1 MKTIKTLTDGTI
13 HLTAPVMIPGAHDCD
28 YENGEPPLT
37 TEQIRRFAQS
47 YEKYRFIDH
56 EHGLTRNGERIGE
69 PVDSFLLTE
78 DTTMTTLDGS
88 MKSYPRGS
96 WFVTSHITQPE
107 AIETALGGGYTGY
120 SASVF
125 TRSRA
130 DEYLTALKSE
140 PDTPM
145 PCSCK
150 DVSSSGNSLIRDVPD
165 PVVLSVS
172 LVKSPCL
179 HDSQFCEVNGD
190 IMENQEDVKSLKS
203 KVLSAM
209 GMSEEAEV
217 VALKSEV
224 EDLKATIT
232 TLQTDFQTALKS
244 MQDEFTKTLTEALH
258 PVESEALKAKE
269 EDEDE
274 DEADKAKE
282 EEKEEETDETAEEEA
297 EEETKEEE
305 EKEDETAEEEVAEEE
320 ETEEDEEEEEE
331 EKKAEKGESKQAPVH
346 DNLQAQKSTTNI
358 YEALGRNPDGTR
370 KK

>member
-1 MKTIKTLTDGTI
+1 
-13 HLTAPVMIPGAHDCD
+13 MIPGAHDCD

-37 TEQIRRFAQS
+37 TEQIRRFAKT
-47 YEKYRFIDH
+47 YEKYQFIDH
-56 EHGLTRNGERIGE
+56 EHGLTRNGNKIGE
-69 PVDSFLLTE
+69 PVNSFLLTE
-78 DTTMTTLDGS
+78 DTTMTLLDGS

-107 AIETALGGGYTGY
+107 AIRLARGGGYTGY

-125 TRSRA
+125 TKSRA
-130 DEYLTALKSE
+130 DEYLEALKSR
-140 PDTPM
+140 PGTPM

-179 HDSQFCEVNGD
+179 HDSQFCEVNQGE

-224 EDLKATIT
+224 SELKETIATM
-232 TLQTDFQTALKS
+232 QTDFQTALKS
-244 MQDEFTKTLTEALH
+244 MQEEFTKTLTEALH

-269 EDEDE
+269 DDDEDE
-274 DEADKAKE
+274 DEETKVKE
-282 EEKEEETDETAEEEA
+282 EEDGTA
-297 EEETKEEE
+297 
-305 EKEDETAEEEVAEEE
+305 EEVAEEE
-320 ETEEDEEEEEE
+320 EETEEEDEEEE

>member
-1 MKTIKTLTDGTI
+1 MLMKTIKTLTDGTI

-37 TEQIRRFAQS
+37 SEQIRRFAKT
-47 YEKYRFIDH
+47 YEKYGFIDH

-78 DTTMTTLDGS
+78 DTTMHLIDGS

-96 WFVTSHITQPE
+96 WFVTSHITNPE
-107 AIETALGGGYTGY
+107 AVQLALGGGYTGY

-125 TRSRA
+125 TKSRA
-130 DEYLTALKSE
+130 DEYLEALKSE
-140 PDTPM
+140 PTTPM

-179 HDSQFCEVNGD
+179 HDSKFCEVNGD

-269 EDEDE
+269 DDEDE
-274 DEADKAKE
+274 EDKAQEE
-282 EEKEEETDETAEEEA
+282 EEKEEEVEEE
-297 EEETKEEE
+297 
-305 EKEDETAEEEVAEEE
+305 DE
-320 ETEEDEEEEEE
+320 ETEEPVS
-331 EKKAEKGESKQAPVH
+331 EKGESKAEPVH
-346 DNLQAQKSTTNI
+346 DNLSAEKSKPVNI
-358 YEALGRNPDGTR
+358 YEIMGKNPDGTR

>member
-1 MKTIKTLTDGTI
+1 MLMKTIKTLTDGTI
-13 HLTAPVMIPGAHDCD
+13 LLTAPVMIPGAKDCD
-28 YENGEPPLT
+28 WENGEPPLT
-37 TEQIRRFAQS
+37 VEQIREFAKTYQ
-47 YEKYRFIDH
+47 KYGFIDH
-56 EHGLTRNGERIGE
+56 EHGLTRDGKRIGV
-69 PVDSFLLTE
+69 PVNSFLLTE
-78 DTTMTTLDGS
+78 DTTITTMDGS
-88 MKSYPRGS
+88 LKSYPKGS
-96 WFVTSHITQPE
+96 WFVTSHITNPD
-107 AIETALGGGYTGY
+107 AVRIALGGGYTGY

-125 TRSRA
+125 TKSRA
-130 DEYLTALKSE
+130 DEYLEALKSE

-150 DVSSSGNSLIRDVPD
+150 DVSSSGNSLIKDVPD

-179 HDSQFCEVNGD
+179 HDSKFCEVNGD

-224 EDLKATIT
+224 SELKETIATM
-232 TLQTDFQTALKS
+232 QTDFQTALKS

-269 EDEDE
+269 DDEDE
-274 DEADKAKE
+274 DEE
-282 EEKEEETDETAEEEA
+282 EPAEA
-297 EEETKEEE
+297 
-305 EKEDETAEEEVAEEE
+305 EDETEAEAQAEKSEGEPVEEEVEEVE
-320 ETEEDEEEEEE
+320 DETEEPVS
-331 EKKAEKGESKQAPVH
+331 EKGESKAEPVH
-346 DNLQAQKSTTNI
+346 DNLSAEKSKPVNI
-358 YEALGRNPDGTR
+358 YEIMGKNPDGTR

>member
-1 MKTIKTLTDGTI
+1 MKFIKTNDDGSI
-13 HLTAPVMIPGAHDCD
+13 LLTAPVMIPGAKDCD
-28 YENGEPPLT
+28 YENGEEPLT
-37 TEQIRRFAQS
+37 EQQIREFAKTYQ
-47 YEKYRFIDH
+47 KYQFIDH

-96 WFVTSHITQPE
+96 WFVTSHITNPE
-107 AIETALGGGYTGY
+107 AVQLALGGGYTGY

-125 TRSRA
+125 TKSRA
-130 DEYLTALKSE
+130 DEYLEALKSR
-140 PDTPM
+140 PGTPM

-150 DVSSSGNSLIRDVPD
+150 DVSSSGTALIKDVPD

-179 HDSQFCEVNGD
+179 HDSLFCEVNGD
-190 IMENQEDVKSLKS
+190 LMENQEDVKSLKS

-224 EDLKATIT
+224 SELKETIATM
-232 TLQTDFQTALKS
+232 QTDFQTALKS
-244 MQDEFTKTLTEALH
+244 MQDEFTKILTDALT
-258 PVESEALKAKE
+258 PV
-269 EDEDE
+269 
-274 DEADKAKE
+274 
-282 EEKEEETDETAEEEA
+282 T
-297 EEETKEEE
+297 
-305 EKEDETAEEEVAEEE
+305 EDETSLKSEE
-320 ETEEDEEEEEE
+320 ETEEAEEVNEEPATEEPVAEEDETEEEDEETEEPVS
-331 EKKAEKGESKQAPVH
+331 EKGESKAEPVH
-346 DNLQAQKSTTNI
+346 DNLSAEKSKPVNI
-358 YEALGRNPDGTR
+358 YEIMGKNPDGTR

>member
-1 MKTIKTLTDGTI
+1 MRMKTIKTLTDGTI
-13 HLTAPVMIPGAHDCD
+13 LLTAPVMIPGAKDCD
-28 YENGEPPLT
+28 YENGEEPLT
-37 TEQIRRFAQS
+37 ETQIREFAQT
-47 YEKYRFIDH
+47 YEKYGFIDH
-56 EHGLTRNGERIGE
+56 EHGLTRNGNKIGV
-69 PVDSFLLTE
+69 PVNSFLLTE

-96 WFVTSHITQPE
+96 WFVTSHITQPQ

-130 DEYLTALKSE
+130 DEYLAALKS
-140 PDTPM
+140 DKSTPM

-150 DVSSSGNSLIRDVPD
+150 DVSSSGNSLIKDVPD

-209 GMSEEAEV
+209 GMTEEAEV
-217 VALKSEV
+217 LALKSEV
-224 EDLKATIT
+224 ADMQATLEQLKKDFNDALK
-232 TLQTDFQTALKS
+232 TLQE
-244 MQDEFTKTLTEALH
+244 EFTKTLTEALT
-258 PVESEALKAKE
+258 PV
-269 EDEDE
+269 D
-274 DEADKAKE
+274 E
-282 EEKEEETDETAEEEA
+282 EEPEEA
-297 EEETKEEE
+297 EAETEAEASAEKSLEEPVKEEE
-305 EKEDETAEEEVAEEE
+305 EEVV
-320 ETEEDEEEEEE
+320 ETEEEAAEEPV
-331 EKKAEKGESKQAPVH
+331 AEKGESKAEPVH
-346 DNLQAQKSTTNI
+346 DNLSAEKSKPVNI
-358 YEALGRNPDGTR
+358 YEIMGKNPDGTR

>member
-37 TEQIRRFAQS
+37 SEQIREFAKS
-47 YEKYRFIDH
+47 YEKYGFIDH

-96 WFVTSHITQPE
+96 WFVTSHITQPK
-107 AIETALGGGYTGY
+107 AIELALGGGYTGY

-125 TRSRA
+125 TKSRA
-130 DEYLTALKSE
+130 DEYLAALKS
-140 PDTPM
+140 DNSTPL

-179 HDSQFCEVNGD
+179 HDSKFCEVNKGE
-190 IMENQEDVKSLKS
+190 IMEEDVKSLKS

-209 GMSEEAEV
+209 GMTEEAEV
-217 VALKSEV
+217 LALKSEV
-224 EDLKATIT
+224 ADMQATLEQLKKDFNDALK
-232 TLQTDFQTALKS
+232 TLQE
-244 MQDEFTKTLTEALH
+244 EFTKTLTEALT
-258 PVESEALKAKE
+258 PVE
-269 EDEDE
+269 EDEP
-274 DEADKAKE
+274 A
-282 EEKEEETDETAEEEA
+282 EA
-297 EEETKEEE
+297 EAETEAEASAEKSLEEPVKE
-305 EKEDETAEEEVAEEE
+305 EKEDEEEVEAEEPVS
-320 ETEEDEEEEEE
+320 
-331 EKKAEKGESKQAPVH
+331 EKGESKAEPVH
-346 DNLQAQKSTTNI
+346 DNLSAEKSKPVNI
-358 YEALGRNPDGTR
+358 YEIMGKNPDGTR

>member
-13 HLTAPVMIPGAHDCD
+13 LLTAPVMIPGAHDCD

-47 YEKYRFIDH
+47 YEKYGFIDH

-69 PVDSFLLTE
+69 PVKSFLLTE
-78 DTTMTTLDGS
+78 DTTMTLLDGS
-88 MKSYPRGS
+88 LKSYPRGS
-96 WFVTSHITQPE
+96 WFVTSHITNPE
-107 AIETALGGGYTGY
+107 AVQTALGGGYTGY

-125 TRSRA
+125 TKSRA
-130 DEYLTALKSE
+130 DEYLAALKS
-140 PDTPM
+140 DNSTPL

-179 HDSQFCEVNGD
+179 HDSLFCEVNKGE

-217 VALKSEV
+217 LALKSEV
-224 EDLKATIT
+224 ADMQATLEQLKKDFNDALK
-232 TLQTDFQTALKS
+232 TLQE
-244 MQDEFTKTLTEALH
+244 EFTKTLTEALT
-258 PVESEALKAKE
+258 PV
-269 EDEDE
+269 DEDE
-274 DEADKAKE
+274 PEDA
-282 EEKEEETDETAEEEA
+282 EA
-297 EEETKEEE
+297 ETEASAEKSLEEPVK
-305 EKEDETAEEEVAEEE
+305 
-320 ETEEDEEEEEE
+320 EEEEEE
-331 EKKAEKGESKQAPVH
+331 EVEVETEEPVSEKGESKAEPVH
-346 DNLQAQKSTTNI
+346 DNLQAEKAKKINI
-358 YEALGRNPDGTR
+358 YEIMGRNADGTR
-370 KK
+370 KH

>member
-13 HLTAPVMIPGAHDCD
+13 HLTAPVMIPGAKDCD
-28 YENGEPPLT
+28 WINGEPPLT
-37 TEQIRRFAQS
+37 SEQIREFAKS
-47 YEKYRFIDH
+47 YEKYGFIDH
-56 EHGLTRNGERIGE
+56 EHGLTRYGERIGE

-78 DTTMTTLDGS
+78 DTTMHLIDGS

-96 WFVTSHITQPE
+96 WFVTSHITDPE
-107 AIETALGGGYTGY
+107 AVQLALGGGYTGY

-125 TRSRA
+125 TKSRA

-140 PDTPM
+140 PDTPL

-150 DVSSSGNSLIRDVPD
+150 DVSSSGNSLIKDVPD

-179 HDSQFCEVNGD
+179 HDSLFCEVNGD

-224 EDLKATIT
+224 SELKETIATM
-232 TLQTDFQTALKS
+232 QTDFQTALKS

-269 EDEDE
+269 DDDEDE
-274 DEADKAKE
+274 ETKVKEEEDGTADEEPVK
-282 EEKEEETDETAEEEA
+282 EEKEE
-297 EEETKEEE
+297 
-305 EKEDETAEEEVAEEE
+305 
-320 ETEEDEEEEEE
+320 
-331 EKKAEKGESKQAPVH
+331 
-346 DNLQAQKSTTNI
+346 
-358 YEALGRNPDGTR
+358 
-370 KK
+370 

>member
-13 HLTAPVMIPGAHDCD
+13 LLTAPVMIPGAHDCD

-37 TEQIRRFAQS
+37 TEQIRRFAKT
-47 YEKYRFIDH
+47 YEKYQFIDH
-56 EHGLTRNGERIGE
+56 EHGLTRNGTKIGE
-69 PVDSFLLTE
+69 PVNSFLLTE
-78 DTTMTTLDGS
+78 DTTMTLLDGS
-88 MKSYPRGS
+88 LKSYPRGS

-107 AIETALGGGYTGY
+107 AVELALGGGYTGY

-125 TRSRA
+125 TKSRA
-130 DEYLTALKSE
+130 DEYLEALKSE
-140 PDTPM
+140 PGTPM

-150 DVSSSGNSLIRDVPD
+150 DVSSSGNSLIKDVPD

-179 HDSQFCEVNGD
+179 HDSQFCEVNKGE

-224 EDLKATIT
+224 SELKETIATM
-232 TLQTDFQTALKS
+232 QTDFQTALKS
-244 MQDEFTKTLTEALH
+244 MQEEFTKTLTEALH

-274 DEADKAKE
+274 DEEDKAQ
-282 EEKEEETDETAEEEA
+282 EEKEEDGTAEETA

-305 EKEDETAEEEVAEEE
+305 V
-320 ETEEDEEEEEE
+320 ETEEPVS
-331 EKKAEKGESKQAPVH
+331 EKGESKAEPVH
-346 DNLQAQKSTTNI
+346 DNLQAEKAKKINI
-358 YEALGRNPDGTR
+358 YEIMGKNPDGTR

>member
-1 MKTIKTLTDGTI
+1 
-13 HLTAPVMIPGAHDCD
+13 MIPGAHDCD

-37 TEQIRRFAQS
+37 TEQIRRFAKT
-47 YEKYRFIDH
+47 YEKYQFIDH
-56 EHGLTRNGERIGE
+56 EHGLTRNGTRIGE

-96 WFVTSHITQPE
+96 WFVTSHITNPT
-107 AIETALGGGYTGY
+107 AIELALGGGYTGY

-125 TRSRA
+125 TKSRA
-130 DEYLTALKSE
+130 DEYLAALKSE

-150 DVSSSGNSLIRDVPD
+150 DVSSSGNSLIKDVPD

-209 GMSEEAEV
+209 GMTEEAEV
-217 VALKSEV
+217 LALKSEV
-224 EDLKATIT
+224 ADMQATLEQLKKDFNDALK
-232 TLQTDFQTALKS
+232 TLQE
-244 MQDEFTKTLTEALH
+244 EFTKTLTEALT
-258 PVESEALKAKE
+258 PVE
-269 EDEDE
+269 EDEPA
-274 DEADKAKE
+274 EA
-282 EEKEEETDETAEEEA
+282 
-297 EEETKEEE
+297 
-305 EKEDETAEEEVAEEE
+305 EDETEAEAQAEKSEGE
-320 ETEEDEEEEEE
+320 PVKEEEEEE
-331 EKKAEKGESKQAPVH
+331 EVEEVETEEPVSEKGESKAEPVH
-346 DNLQAQKSTTNI
+346 DNLSAEKSKPVNI
-358 YEALGRNPDGTR
+358 YEIMGKNPDGTR

>member
-13 HLTAPVMIPGAHDCD
+13 LLTAPVMIPGAKDCD
-28 YENGEPPLT
+28 YENGEEPLT
-37 TEQIRRFAQS
+37 RQQIREFAKTYQ
-47 YEKYRFIDH
+47 KYQFIDH
-56 EHGLTRNGERIGE
+56 EHGLTRNGTRIGE

-78 DTTMTTLDGS
+78 DTTMTTMDGS
-88 MKSYPRGS
+88 LKSYPRGS
-96 WFVTSHITQPE
+96 WFVTSHITNPE
-107 AIETALGGGYTGY
+107 AVQLALGGGYTGY

-125 TRSRA
+125 TKSRA

-140 PDTPM
+140 PDTPL

-150 DVSSSGNSLIRDVPD
+150 DVSSSGNSLIKDVPD

-179 HDSQFCEVNGD
+179 HDSKFCEVNGD

-224 EDLKATIT
+224 SELKETIATM
-232 TLQTDFQTALKS
+232 QTDFQTALKS
-244 MQDEFTKTLTEALH
+244 MQDEFKETLTEALH
-258 PVESEALKAKE
+258 PVESEALKAEDAEVKE
-269 EDEDE
+269 EDE
-274 DEADKAKE
+274 KE
-282 EEKEEETDETAEEEA
+282 EEETSEPEVE
-297 EEETKEEE
+297 EEETK
-305 EKEDETAEEEVAEEE
+305 
-320 ETEEDEEEEEE
+320 EEEE

-346 DNLQAQKSTTNI
+346 DNLQAQKAVTNI

>member
-1 MKTIKTLTDGTI
+1 
-13 HLTAPVMIPGAHDCD
+13 MIPGAKDCD
-28 YENGEPPLT
+28 YENGEEPLT
-37 TEQIRRFAQS
+37 EQQIREFAKTYQ
-47 YEKYRFIDH
+47 KYQFIDH

-96 WFVTSHITQPE
+96 WFVTSHITNPE
-107 AIETALGGGYTGY
+107 AVQLALGGGYTGY

-125 TRSRA
+125 TKSRA
-130 DEYLTALKSE
+130 DEYLAALKSDKGA
-140 PDTPM
+140 PL

-150 DVSSSGNSLIRDVPD
+150 DVSSSGNSLIKDVPD

-172 LVKSPCL
+172 LVRSPCL
-179 HDSQFCEVNGD
+179 HDSKFCEVNKGE

-232 TLQTDFQTALKS
+232 TMQTDFQTALKS
-244 MQDEFTKTLTEALH
+244 MQEEFTKTLTEALH

-269 EDEDE
+269 DDDEDE
-274 DEADKAKE
+274 ETKV
-282 EEKEEETDETAEEEA
+282 KEEETEEESA
-297 EEETKEEE
+297 
-305 EKEDETAEEEVAEEE
+305 DEVAEEE
-320 ETEEDEEEEEE
+320 ETEEEETEEPVS
-331 EKKAEKGESKQAPVH
+331 EKGESKAEPVH
-346 DNLQAQKSTTNI
+346 DNLSAEKSKPVNI
-358 YEALGRNPDGTR
+358 YEIMGKNPDGTR

>member
-28 YENGEPPLT
+28 YKNGEPPLT
-37 TEQIRRFAQS
+37 SEQIRRFAKS
-47 YEKYRFIDH
+47 YEKYGFIDH

-78 DTTMTTLDGS
+78 DTTMTLLDGS
-88 MKSYPRGS
+88 LKSYPRGS
-96 WFVTSHITQPE
+96 WFVTSHITNPE
-107 AIETALGGGYTGY
+107 AVQLALGGGYTGY

-125 TRSRA
+125 TKSRA

-140 PDTPM
+140 PDTPL

-179 HDSQFCEVNGD
+179 HDSLFCEVNGD

-217 VALKSEV
+217 EALKSEV
-224 EDLKATIT
+224 SELKAEIEG
-232 TLQTDFQTALKS
+232 LKADFPEALKS
-244 MQDEFTKTLTEALH
+244 MQEDFKQTLTQALT
-258 PVESEALKAKE
+258 PVEALKAKE
-269 EDEDE
+269 DDED
-274 DEADKAKE
+274 
-282 EEKEEETDETAEEEA
+282 
-297 EEETKEEE
+297 KEEE
-305 EKEDETAEEEVAEEE
+305 EKEETEEETADEVAEEE
-320 ETEEDEEEEEE
+320 ETKEVETEEPVS
-331 EKKAEKGESKQAPVH
+331 EKGESKAEPVH
-346 DNLQAQKSTTNI
+346 DNLSAEKSKPVNI
-358 YEALGRNPDGTR
+358 YEIMGKNPDGTR